1 MTPPLPRYI
10 DLDRNSVSRNGQTTY
25 LTADVAELLWALED
39 SAGRFVTMEKMRVA
53 LWGALS
59 SKQTPVKWQEVV
71 KAHIYT
77 ARDIVRPLGGEIQ
90 NQKGVGY
97 RLVWRS
103 ERAEAA

>member
-1 MTPPLPRYI
+1 MTLPPRHVC
-10 DLDRNSVSRNGQTTY
+10 LDKNAVSRNGQTTY
-25 LTADVAELLWALED
+25 LSADIAELLWTLEG
-39 SAGRFVTMEKMRVA
+39 SAGRVVSMEKMRTA
-53 LWGALS
+53 LWGAMS

-97 RLVWRS
+97 RLVWLS
-103 ERAEAA
+103 NQARAA